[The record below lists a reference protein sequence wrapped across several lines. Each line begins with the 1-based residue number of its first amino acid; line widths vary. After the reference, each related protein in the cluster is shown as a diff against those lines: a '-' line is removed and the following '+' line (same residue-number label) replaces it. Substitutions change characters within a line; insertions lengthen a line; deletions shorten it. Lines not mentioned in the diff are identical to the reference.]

1 MHGEARSRRPSRA
14 ERRQQ
19 IARRRMAAVGIVL
32 SVVVVAIVAAYSI
45 PSQRPGQVPENK
57 AAVAFGA
64 STERMSNHVV
74 VASLEGEDLLLP
86 VRQRASTA
94 IAFHPVDEA
103 NCVALS
109 PVGDRVSGGDLG
121 TRLADIFAGG
131 GNVQYYLMEG
141 TGGERSASTA
151 GLDVG
156 SVPGESVFSPVDG
169 RVTAVKR
176 YKLLGR
182 YQDVE
187 IDIQLAADPSLLLV
201 ITHIA
206 RPRVHVGTDI
216 VAGRTRIGDLR
227 GFPADVDQHISQF
240 TNDAGDHVQM
250 MAVRVTPDLAGF

>member
-1 MHGEARSRRPSRA
+1 
-14 ERRQQ
+14 
-19 IARRRMAAVGIVL
+19 MAAVGIVL

-45 PSQRPGQVPENK
+45 PSQRPGQVPESK

-64 STERMSNHVV
+64 SADRMSKHVV
-74 VASLEGEDLLLP
+74 VASVEGEDLLLP

-141 TGGERSASTA
+141 SGGERSAPTA

-156 SVPGESVFSPVDG
+156 SVPGEAVFSPVDG

-182 YQDVE
+182 YKDVE
-187 IDIQLAADPSLLLV
+187 VDVQLAADPSLLLV

-206 RPRVHVGTDI
+206 NPRVHVGTDI
-216 VAGRTRIGDLR
+216 VAGSTRIGDLR
-227 GFPADVDQHISQF
+227 GFPAGVDQSISQF

>member
-1 MHGEARSRRPSRA
+1 
-14 ERRQQ
+14 
-19 IARRRMAAVGIVL
+19 
-32 SVVVVAIVAAYSI
+32 VVAIVAAYSM
-45 PSQRPGQVPENK
+45 PSSRPGQVPENK

-64 STERMSNHVV
+64 SSDRMRRHVV
-74 VASLEGEDLLLP
+74 VASLEGEELLLP
-86 VRQRASTA
+86 VRQHASTA

-109 PVGDRVSGGDLG
+109 PVGDRVSGGGLG

-131 GNVQYYLMEG
+131 GNVRYYLMEG
-141 TGGERSASTA
+141 GGGERSAPTA

-156 SVPGESVFSPVDG
+156 SIPGEAVFSPVDG
-169 RVTAVKR
+169 RVIAVRR

-187 IDIQLAADPSLLLV
+187 IDVQLASDPSLLLV

-227 GFPADVDQHISQF
+227 GFPADVDQGISQY